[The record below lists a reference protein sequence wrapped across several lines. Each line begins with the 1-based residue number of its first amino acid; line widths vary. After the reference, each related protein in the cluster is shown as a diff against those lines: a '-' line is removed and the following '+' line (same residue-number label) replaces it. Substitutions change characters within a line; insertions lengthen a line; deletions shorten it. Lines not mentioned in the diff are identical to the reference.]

1 MHLAL
6 FDLDNTLL
14 AGDSDYEWTQH
25 LLSKG
30 ILDRETFEARNK
42 EFYEQ
47 YKAGKLNIVEFLDF
61 QLQSLARNSRADLEA
76 WHDEFMAERI
86 LPMLNQKSRDLVK
99 QHQKN
104 GDICALVTATNSFVT
119 GPICR
124 ELNIGHLIATIAAQ
138 ENGQFTGK
146 PRGIPSFRE
155 GKITRVESW
164 LESIGLWWSSFERSW
179 FYSDS
184 LNDLPLLSMVSDPVA
199 VNPDDTLRAHA
210 KAEGWMILNL
220 RNEPESTR

>member
-76 WHDEFMAERI
+76 WHDEFMSERI

-99 QHQKN
+99 HHKEN

-124 ELNIGHLIATIAAQ
+124 ELRIDHLIATIAAQ

-164 LESIGLWWSSFERSW
+164 LESLGLWWSSFERSW

-199 VNPDDTLRAHA
+199 VNPDDTLHAHA

-220 RNEPESTR
+220 RNEPEHV